1 MTYEPEFVATMNHEI
16 LKVNPEAG
24 QNEIDTAFIREF
36 ALLNEHGNEDTPER
50 LMQLLELMHAWLAA
64 TPKER
69 RDNRMLAAQ
78 GQLAVSQEAARKAS
92 LREQAQHSALAAVRD
107 KLDASAEAQS
117 ELIRWASDI
126 MDYYETRFTASQKH
140 FISENKLLRKQHTD
154 LTAKLEQ
161 KAAECRLLSEK
172 AAKAE
177 LTLAEQRT
185 IGLATAKELKHRAEL
200 ISKLSAALVK
210 T

>member
-1 MTYEPEFVATMNHEI
+1 MTYEPEFVAAMNHEI

-78 GQLAVSQEAARKAS
+78 GQLAVSQGAAREPSHRVTCSPRSTPVKKRVLPNSKGA
-92 LREQAQHSALAAVRD
+92 RRTTCGKVC
-107 KLDASAEAQS
+107 
-117 ELIRWASDI
+117 
-126 MDYYETRFTASQKH
+126 
-140 FISENKLLRKQHTD
+140 LLR
-154 LTAKLEQ
+154 LRSL
-161 KAAECRLLSEK
+161 
-172 AAKAE
+172 
-177 LTLAEQRT
+177 
-185 IGLATAKELKHRAEL
+185 GF
-200 ISKLSAALVK
+200 
-210 T
+210 